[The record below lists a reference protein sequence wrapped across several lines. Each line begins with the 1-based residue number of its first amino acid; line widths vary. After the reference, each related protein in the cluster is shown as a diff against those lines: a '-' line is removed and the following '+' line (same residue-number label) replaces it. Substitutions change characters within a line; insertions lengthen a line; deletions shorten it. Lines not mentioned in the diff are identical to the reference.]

1 MLHKLLKPTAAAALL
16 AVSTL
21 FGAPAFASGS
31 DAGGGAETGD
41 AQSYNV
47 GKGVYAQKLACK
59 ACPLA
64 GKSLDAAMAR
74 GLLSGTETYSL
85 SADEQQALAVYLKL
99 RFKL

>member
-1 MLHKLLKPTAAAALL
+1 MIQKLFKPAAATTLL
-16 AVSTL
+16 VVSAL

-31 DAGGGAETGD
+31 DAAGGAETGD
-41 AQSYNV
+41 EQSYNV

-74 GLLSGTETYSL
+74 GLLGGKETYSL
-85 SADEQQALAVYLKL
+85 TAEEQRALAVYLKL

>member
-1 MLHKLLKPTAAAALL
+1 MIHKLLKPTAAAALL
-16 AVSTL
+16 AAFTL

-41 AQSYNV
+41 AQSYNI

-59 ACPLA
+59 SCPLA

-74 GLLSGTETYSL
+74 GLISGTETYSL
-85 SADEQQALAVYLKL
+85 NAEEQRSLAVYLKL

>member
-1 MLHKLLKPTAAAALL
+1 MIQKLLKPTLAATLL
-16 AVSTL
+16 AAFTL

-41 AQSYNV
+41 AQSYNI

-85 SADEQQALAVYLKL
+85 SAEEQQALAVYLKL

>member
-1 MLHKLLKPTAAAALL
+1 MIHKLLKPTVAATLLVAL
-16 AVSTL
+16 TL

-31 DAGGGAETGD
+31 DGGGSAETGD

>member
-1 MLHKLLKPTAAAALL
+1 MIQKLLKPTLAATLL
-16 AVSTL
+16 AAFTL

-41 AQSYNV
+41 AQSYNI

-59 ACPLA
+59 SCPLA

-74 GLLSGTETYSL
+74 GLISGTETYSL
-85 SADEQQALAVYLKL
+85 NAEEQRSLAVYLKL